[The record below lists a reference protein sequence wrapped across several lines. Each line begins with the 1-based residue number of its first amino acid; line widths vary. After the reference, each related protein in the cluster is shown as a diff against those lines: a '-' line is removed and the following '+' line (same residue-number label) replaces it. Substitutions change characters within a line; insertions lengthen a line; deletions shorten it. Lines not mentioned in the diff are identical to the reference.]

1 MTEQLKIASTG
12 IPSLDELLGGGIPER
27 HTVVVTGEP
36 GSGKTIL
43 CSQLAFSHAKA
54 GRRVVLV
61 TVASESHDKL
71 LAELRSFSFFD
82 ADAIGDQVFVLSIYG
97 WVKKGSKEAKE
108 LLLKTMREHE
118 ADLLF
123 IDGLR
128 SLRDLWQNEAQL
140 RDFLY
145 ELSVGIAQLGATAL
159 VTTEYPIE
167 KLMEFPEATTV
178 DGIIALSTRSVN
190 GSVVRRARVA
200 KLRGRNHMQ
209 GSHVMHIT
217 DDGISIVPRLEER
230 VRPQRTFI
238 PTTERAPFGIAELDA
253 MLHGGLPKKSATLL
267 AGSTG
272 VGKTLL
278 ALHLAATSSR
288 RGECALMLSYSEP
301 VERLVA
307 RARAISLDVQGA
319 IDEKRL
325 VLDYESTLEQEGDDL
340 VASILKKVRATN
352 ATLLV
357 VDGIGDIED
366 VIYDD
371 GRERKLL
378 TALVVELRNV
388 GVTSVFIREVAQF
401 ASPALDFSDVPISVI
416 ADNLV
421 FCRHVELRGRLHRI
435 LSVLKMRESGFD
447 PLVRELRIADDGIR
461 ILDAVDS
468 AEGLL
473 TGAARVITGGGN
485 GRK

>member
-1 MTEQLKIASTG
+1 
-12 IPSLDELLGGGIPER
+12 
-27 HTVVVTGEP
+27 
-36 GSGKTIL
+36 
-43 CSQLAFSHAKA
+43 
-54 GRRVVLV
+54 
-61 TVASESHDKL
+61 
-71 LAELRSFSFFD
+71 
-82 ADAIGDQVFVLSIYG
+82 
-97 WVKKGSKEAKE
+97 
-108 LLLKTMREHE
+108 
-118 ADLLF
+118 
-123 IDGLR
+123 
-128 SLRDLWQNEAQL
+128 
-140 RDFLY
+140 
-145 ELSVGIAQLGATAL
+145 
-159 VTTEYPIE
+159 
-167 KLMEFPEATTV
+167 
-178 DGIIALSTRSVN
+178 
-190 GSVVRRARVA
+190 
-200 KLRGRNHMQ
+200 MQ

-278 ALHLAATSSR
+278 VLHLAATSSR

-378 TALVVELRNV
+378 TALVVELRNL

>member
-1 MTEQLKIASTG
+1 MSEQLKIVATG
-12 IPSLDELLGGGIPER
+12 IPSLDLLLGAGIPER
-27 HTVVVTGEP
+27 QTVVVTGEP

-43 CSQLAFSHAKA
+43 CSQVAFAHAKA
-54 GRRVVLV
+54 GRRVVLA

-71 LAELRSFSFFD
+71 LAELRGFSFFD
-82 ADAIGDQVFVLSIYG
+82 ADLIGDRVFVLSIYG

-108 LLLKTMREHE
+108 LLLKTMREQKAE
-118 ADLLF
+118 LLF

-145 ELSVGIAQLGATAL
+145 ELSVGVAQLGAIAL
-159 VTTEYPIE
+159 VTTEYPVE
-167 KLMEFPEATTV
+167 KLMEYPEATTV
-178 DGIIALSTRSVN
+178 DGIIALSHRAVN
-190 GSVVRRARVA
+190 GSFVRRARVA

-209 GSHVMHIT
+209 GSHVMHVT
-217 DDGISIVPRLEER
+217 DDGICITPRLEEL
-230 VRPQRTFI
+230 VRPQRTFT
-238 PTTERAPFGIAELDA
+238 PTSERAPFGIADLDA
-253 MLHGGLPKKSATLL
+253 MLHGGLPKKSTTLL

-278 ALHLAATSSR
+278 ALNLAATAAR
-288 RGECALMLSYSEP
+288 RGECALMISYSEP

-307 RARAISLDVQGA
+307 RARAISLDVRDVVDGS
-319 IDEKRL
+319 RL
-325 VLDYESTLEQEGDDL
+325 LLEYESTLEREGDDL
-340 VASILKKVRATN
+340 VASILERARATK
-352 ATLLV
+352 ATLLI

-366 VIYDD
+366 VIYEE

-378 TALVVELRNV
+378 TALSVELRNL
-388 GVTSVFIREVAQF
+388 GVTSVFLREVAQF
-401 ASPALDFSDVPISVI
+401 ASPALDFSDAPISVT

-447 PLVRELRIADDGIR
+447 PLVREFQISDEGIR
-461 ILDAVDS
+461 ILDAVES

-473 TGAARVITGGGN
+473 TGAARVIIGDN